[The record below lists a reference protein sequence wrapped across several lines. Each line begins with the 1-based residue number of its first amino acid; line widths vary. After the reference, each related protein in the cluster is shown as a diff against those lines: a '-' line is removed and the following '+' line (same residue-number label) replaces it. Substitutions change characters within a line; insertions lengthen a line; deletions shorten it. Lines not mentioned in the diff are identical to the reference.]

1 MTVGRTAF
9 HSFCRRKRLT
19 SLGGAALAAAVAAL
33 PALAQEIKPG
43 GTMVVAL
50 PGDPDSLNASI
61 VTDISTSNLSGQFY
75 STIVRQ
81 NNDGHVLPDLAK
93 SWEISPDGKTYT
105 FHFHDN
111 VKWHDGTP
119 FTAEDV
125 AWSLWNVNKKSN
137 GPASGLLEAVESIEA
152 TDPLTAVFKLKY
164 AYPPLL

>member
-9 HSFCRRKRLT
+9 HSFCRRKLLT

-105 FHFHDN
+105 FHFHHN
-111 VKWHDGTP
+111 VKWHDGTRP
-119 FTAEDV
+119 GACGTSTRSTTALPR
-125 AWSLWNVNKKSN
+125 ASSKQWNRSRRRTLSLPS
-137 GPASGLLEAVESIEA
+137 SS
-152 TDPLTAVFKLKY
+152 
-164 AYPPLL
+164 